1 MSKRYKLWNK
11 VDTIKTRVGERL
23 TPAEWM
29 LRHPEAETDYPIVSA
44 GSINGD
50 LSDCLEDMLLRAG
63 LMGFTTTISLAPDT
77 AQTILDEI
85 EAWEDARMAEAANV
99 VTAEERIAAALEFQ
113 NIMSY

>member
-1 MSKRYKLWNK
+1 MSVRYKLWNK
-11 VDTIKTRVGERL
+11 QDMVKTRVGERL
-23 TPAEWM
+23 TPDEWM

-63 LMGFTTTISLAPDT
+63 LRGFTTSTVLSSET

-85 EAWEDARMAEAANV
+85 EAWEDAMAVEAANYV
-99 VTAEERIAAALEFQ
+99 SADERIAAALEFQ

>member
-11 VDTIKTRVGERL
+11 IDIVRTRVGERL
-23 TPAEWM
+23 TPEEWM

-50 LSDCLEDMLLRAG
+50 LSDCLEDMLLRAS
-63 LMGFTTTISLAPDT
+63 LMGFTTTQTLVPNT
-77 AQTILDEI
+77 AQSILDEI
-85 EAWEDARMAEAANV
+85 EAWEDARAVEAANHV
-99 VTAEERIAAALEFQ
+99 SADERIAAALEFQ